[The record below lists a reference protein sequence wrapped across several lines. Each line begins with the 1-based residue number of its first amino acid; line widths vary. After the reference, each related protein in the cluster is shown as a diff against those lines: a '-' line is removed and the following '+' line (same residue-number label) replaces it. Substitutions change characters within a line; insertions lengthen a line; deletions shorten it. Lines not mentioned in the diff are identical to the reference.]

1 MAYKQH
7 DNIAILHFFPFAFH
21 HATSHMGR
29 DTHTH
34 ICHHI
39 FSYPFSAL
47 SHDTV
52 HTPFFIGSSLTVL
65 PFRKTGPVLFLRFF
79 STLVLVQ
86 GANGL
91 RCLLPLRIRGVPR
104 LVTFQTL
111 HRCETRFEK
120 GEMWLG
126 SGGKDIAF
134 IDGPR
139 VLSRRNL
146 PPGQESLRFH
156 TRNYSHC
163 TQYT

>member
-1 MAYKQH
+1 
-7 DNIAILHFFPFAFH
+7 
-21 HATSHMGR
+21 MGR
-29 DTHTH
+29 DSHTH
-34 ICHHI
+34 
-39 FSYPFSAL
+39 L
-47 SHDTV
+47 SH
-52 HTPFFIGSSLTVL
+52 IGVPILSPVTRYRAYTLFYRSIPDGLAL
-65 PFRKTGPVLFLRFF
+65 QEDRPRFSRFRRFF

-86 GANGL
+86 RANGL

-111 HRCETRFEK
+111 HRCETVFEK

-156 TRNYSHC
+156 TRDYSHC